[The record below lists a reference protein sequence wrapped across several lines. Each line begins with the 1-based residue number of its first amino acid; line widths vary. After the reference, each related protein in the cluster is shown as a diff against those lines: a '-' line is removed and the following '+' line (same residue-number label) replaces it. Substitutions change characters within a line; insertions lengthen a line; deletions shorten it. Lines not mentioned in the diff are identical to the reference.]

1 MDLQEQT
8 DKVNL
13 SAEQKLDHIFKSIT
27 EINSNVRNLNSTV
40 EELKNEQT
48 IIKASLNQQ
57 IRDVCREMLIAPVN
71 NQQINLSTNSQS
83 VNSIES
89 NNTKKRFRASSSS
102 NDENDNNRNFINN
115 DLNSNNRM
123 IGRKGIYGSKE
134 LTNFKTGIVPF
145 NVYVGNVHLDT
156 KDEEVI
162 YLFHQNNIQ
171 VINQCRIDTRS
182 KYSKAYR
189 ITITKDK
196 SDLIKD
202 SELWPK
208 GLILNRFT
216 FSKEEKIAF
225 KAQKLTNNNSNSIS
239 SNRNN
244 IHVSGSQLRNN
255 SSNTILE
262 DHRN

>member
-1 MDLQEQT
+1 M
-8 DKVNL
+8 
-13 SAEQKLDHIFKSIT
+13 
-27 EINSNVRNLNSTV
+27 
-40 EELKNEQT
+40 
-48 IIKASLNQQ
+48 
-57 IRDVCREMLIAPVN
+57 
-71 NQQINLSTNSQS
+71 
-83 VNSIES
+83 
-89 NNTKKRFRASSSS
+89 
-102 NDENDNNRNFINN
+102 
-115 DLNSNNRM
+115 
-123 IGRKGIYGSKE
+123 
-134 LTNFKTGIVPF
+134 
-145 NVYVGNVHLDT
+145 
-156 KDEEVI
+156 I

>member
-1 MDLQEQT
+1 M
-8 DKVNL
+8 
-13 SAEQKLDHIFKSIT
+13 
-27 EINSNVRNLNSTV
+27 RNLNSTV

-48 IIKASLNQQ
+48 IIKASLIQQ

-83 VNSIES
+83 ANSIES
-89 NNTKKRFRASSSS
+89 NNTKKQFRASSSS
-102 NDENDNNRNFINN
+102 NDENDNNRYFRNN
-115 DLNSNNRM
+115 DLNSNTKT

-134 LTNFKTGIVPF
+134 LTNSKTGIVPF
-145 NVYVGNVHLDT
+145 NVFFGNVHLDT

-162 YLFHQNNIQ
+162 HLFQQNNIQ

-189 ITITKDK
+189 VTITKDK

-208 GLILNRFT
+208 GLI
-216 FSKEEKIAF
+216 
-225 KAQKLTNNNSNSIS
+225 
-239 SNRNN
+239 
-244 IHVSGSQLRNN
+244 
-255 SSNTILE
+255 
-262 DHRN
+262 